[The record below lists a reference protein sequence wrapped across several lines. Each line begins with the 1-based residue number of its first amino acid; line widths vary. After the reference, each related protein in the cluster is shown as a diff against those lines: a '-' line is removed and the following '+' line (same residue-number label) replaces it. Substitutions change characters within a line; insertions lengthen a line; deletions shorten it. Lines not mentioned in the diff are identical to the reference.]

1 MVRVGCQRGRNRLRD
16 PPADTADTAIG
27 GSAIAP
33 RLGMGHD
40 VEPVRRMLRTGW
52 MMMTV
57 ACSLSGWAIEPAAI
71 FAKNCGP
78 CHGKDGKARTPIAR
92 KLGVKDL
99 TQSKISDDEIRRQ
112 IREGRKDRA
121 GKLQM
126 PEFKDT
132 LSDEEIKLLIGYVK
146 TLRK

>member
-1 MVRVGCQRGRNRLRD
+1 
-16 PPADTADTAIG
+16 
-27 GSAIAP
+27 
-33 RLGMGHD
+33 
-40 VEPVRRMLRTGW
+40 
-52 MMMTV
+52 MTV
-57 ACSLSGWAIEPAAI
+57 ACSLSGWAVESAAI

-99 TQSKISDDEIRRQ
+99 TKSKISDDEIRRQ